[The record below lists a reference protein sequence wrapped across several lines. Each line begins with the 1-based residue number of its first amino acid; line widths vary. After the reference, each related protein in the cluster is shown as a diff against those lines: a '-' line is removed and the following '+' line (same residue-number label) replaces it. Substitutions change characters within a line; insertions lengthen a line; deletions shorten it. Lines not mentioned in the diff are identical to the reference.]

1 MQEES
6 DLERLG
12 GRVRLEELISV
23 FIDRVTTDPMIG
35 FLFRNVNKDV
45 LKARE
50 VSFAESQLGGSAY
63 GGRPLREA
71 HTRHRIMGGQFNRRL
86 VLLDKT
92 LRDFEVPEDIRGRWL
107 EHTRALRA
115 EITRDGSDECI
126 G

>member
-1 MQEES
+1 MKEES

-23 FIDRVTTDPMIG
+23 FIDRVTSDPMIG
-35 FLFRNVNKDV
+35 FLFRSVNKDV

-50 VSFAESQLGGSAY
+50 VSFAESHLGSGPY
-63 GGRPLREA
+63 EGRPLRDA
-71 HTRHRIMGGQFNRRL
+71 HERHRIMGGQFNRRL
-86 VLLDKT
+86 VLLEKT
-92 LRDFEVPEDIRGRWL
+92 LREFNVPEDIRERWL

-115 EITRDGSDECI
+115 EITRDGSDECV

>member
-1 MQEES
+1 MPEES

-12 GRVRLEELISV
+12 GRTRLEELISV
-23 FIDRVTTDPMIG
+23 FIDRVTSDPMIG

-50 VSFAESQLGGSAY
+50 VSFAASHLGGGPY
-63 GGRPLREA
+63 EGRPLRDA

-86 VLLDKT
+86 VLLEKT
-92 LRDFEVPEDIRGRWL
+92 LREFNVPEDIRERWL

-115 EITRDGSDECI
+115 EITRDGSDECV